1 MHIYLTSP
9 SLLFP
14 FGFHGPG
21 AGKLLGALIPEW
33 LQVGDSGPRVQP
45 GERNNPPTPTPCLSH
60 SPGISSFTQPSSL
73 TSPHPSPS
81 PHPQLEQFS
90 ISSVSFSLYKSCIF
104 STDILGNRVKHTFHR
119 QIERHR
125 KKKSLQGLTA
135 ESASIIVLKCSFF
148 PLFFK
153 TGPCSLVTQLVKNP
167 PAVWETWV

>member
-125 KKKSLQGLTA
+125 KKKITAGPNRRVGLYHRFK
-135 ESASIIVLKCSFF
+135 VLIF
-148 PLFFK
+148 PSVF
-153 TGPCSLVTQLVKNP
+153 
-167 PAVWETWV
+167 

>member
-14 FGFHGPG
+14 FGFHRPG
-21 AGKLLGALIPEW
+21 AGKLLGAL
-33 LQVGDSGPRVQP
+33 LQSGCRWGTQ
-45 GERNNPPTPTPCLSH
+45 GLQGGGFSQESATTPPTPTPCLSH

-90 ISSVSFSLYKSCIF
+90 ISSVSFSLYKSCVF

-119 QIERHR
+119 KIERHR
-125 KKKSLQGLTA
+125 EKKSLQGLTA
-135 ESASIIVLKCSFF
+135 RVGLYHHFNMFMF
-148 PLFFK
+148 PSVF
-153 TGPCSLVTQLVKNP
+153 
-167 PAVWETWV
+167 